1 MTFEVDHV
9 TDPVPYGVYGT
20 ADDITVDLERG
31 GHGSGMV
38 IDRDEADLN
47 GEAKGNVVTEW
58 HVNPDASLNKTFLL
72 NAARGGGSANAS
84 LADGLATLSAGGGTA
99 AAQFR
104 RRVMSLR

>member
-1 MTFEVDHV
+1 VTFEVDHV
-9 TDPVPYGVYGT
+9 TDPVPHGVYGT
-20 ADDITVDLERG
+20 ADDITVDLARG

-38 IDRDEADLN
+38 IDGGGADLD
-47 GEAKGNVVTEW
+47 GEANGIVVTEW